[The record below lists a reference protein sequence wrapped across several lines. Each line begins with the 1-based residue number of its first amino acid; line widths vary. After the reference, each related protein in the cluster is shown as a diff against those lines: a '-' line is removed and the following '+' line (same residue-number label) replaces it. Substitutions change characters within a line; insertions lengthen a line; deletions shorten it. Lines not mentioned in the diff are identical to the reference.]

1 MCAAAFSPS
10 VLGAKEL
17 PNIIYIVTD
26 QQTASAMSCMGN
38 TDVQTPNMD
47 RLAASGVL
55 FQNAYCN
62 IPVSGASRAS
72 LLTGVYPHYPDR
84 FISFSAYASK
94 DCPEA
99 IPISGWF
106 TRNGYHT
113 ISDGKVFHHISDHA
127 DSWSEPPY
135 RNHPNGYDVYWA
147 EYNKW
152 ELWMNSESGK
162 TINPKT
168 MRGPFCESADVPD
181 TAYDDGKLANR
192 AIRDLKRMK
201 EAGKPFFLACGF
213 WKPHL
218 PFNAPKKYWDLY
230 KREEIPLATNR
241 FRPEGLP
248 EQVRNSSEIYA
259 YARVA
264 DTSDIDFQREVK
276 HGYYAC
282 MSYVDAQ
289 IGKVLDALDELGL
302 SDNTIVVLLGDHGW
316 NLGEHDFIGKHNLM
330 NTSTHVPLI
339 VRVPGMKKGK
349 TKSMVEFVDLYPT
362 LCELCKL
369 PVPAEQLSGQSF
381 AGVFKN
387 LKAKTKGEVYIQWEG
402 GDNAVDRRYS
412 YAEWMKGDVKK
423 ASMLFDHRI
432 DGKENKNRVD
442 EKKYK
447 NKVESLSSFIRIKKS
462 SLKKLSNKFSLKI
475 AGNISHFSFR
485 ISDGR
490 FIIRPCNC
498 YVCACCRLFD
508 SDNIIRFDL
517 RCGFRNRYL
526 QDTVLKLSVYV
537 LSLYALAYIEASAAL
552 TLVTLTSDVTSGIFL
567 LFILIQPLNC
577 ADR

>member
-1 MCAAAFSPS
+1 MSSIQSFYFVGVITLVSSAHVYGQKKDKMN
-10 VLGAKEL
+10 VLFIIADDMRPEL
-17 PNIIYIVTD
+17 GCYGIEDIVT
-26 QQTASAMSCMGN
+26 
-38 TDVQTPNMD
+38 PHID
-47 RLAASGVL
+47 RLAEQATV

-72 LLTGVYPHYPDR
+72 LFTGVYPCYPER
-84 FISFSAYASK
+84 FTAFDANAEK
-94 DCPEA
+94 DCPKALSLPEC
-99 IPISGWF
+99 F
-106 TRNGYHT
+106 KKNGYYV
-113 ISDGKVFHHISDHA
+113 ISNGKVFHNITDHA
-127 DSWSEPPY
+127 RSWSEYPWRVYPD
-135 RNHPNGYDVYWA
+135 GYGKDWA

-152 ELWMNSESGK
+152 ELWQNEESSRY
-162 TINPKT
+162 IHPKT
-168 MRGPFCESADVPD
+168 LRGPFCESADVSD
-181 TAYDDGKLANR
+181 TTYIDGRVAQKTIA
-192 AIRDLKRMK
+192 DLRRLKEMK
-201 EAGKPFFLACGF
+201 VPFFLACGF

-282 MSYVDAQ
+282 LSYVDAQ

-423 ASMLFDHRI
+423 PSMLFDHRI

-462 SLKKLSNKFSLKI
+462 SLKK
-475 AGNISHFSFR
+475 
-485 ISDGR
+485 
-490 FIIRPCNC
+490 
-498 YVCACCRLFD
+498 
-508 SDNIIRFDL
+508 
-517 RCGFRNRYL
+517 
-526 QDTVLKLSVYV
+526 
-537 LSLYALAYIEASAAL
+537 
-552 TLVTLTSDVTSGIFL
+552 
-567 LFILIQPLNC
+567 
-577 ADR
+577 

>member
-1 MCAAAFSPS
+1 MMIGYHAVPVIVDAYLKGIGDFDAEKALEACVATA
-10 VLGAKEL
+10 
-17 PNIIYIVTD
+17 NIDEYRGIGFYKQKGYIPYNVTD
-26 QQTASAMSCMGN
+26 EYNSENWSLSRTLEYAFDDFCIAEMAAKMGRKDIADTFYARSQN
-38 TDVQTPNMD
+38 YRNVYNPATSFMQPKDDKGNFIKDFHAEEYTPHICE
-47 RLAASGVL
+47 S
-55 FQNAYCN
+55 NAYCN

-462 SLKKLSNKFSLKI
+462 SLKK
-475 AGNISHFSFR
+475 
-485 ISDGR
+485 
-490 FIIRPCNC
+490 
-498 YVCACCRLFD
+498 
-508 SDNIIRFDL
+508 
-517 RCGFRNRYL
+517 
-526 QDTVLKLSVYV
+526 
-537 LSLYALAYIEASAAL
+537 
-552 TLVTLTSDVTSGIFL
+552 
-567 LFILIQPLNC
+567 
-577 ADR
+577 